1 MKSSLNDQLKS
12 HLASVSHEELM
23 KEWEEIEAL
32 GFIGPTVDELISAE
46 YSGSI
51 SNGNSPGNL
60 YSGFNNRYEEVT
72 SENNYAL
79 AA

>member
-1 MKSSLNDQLKS
+1 MKSSLTDQLKS
-12 HLASVSHEELM
+12 HLASVSHEEFI

-51 SNGNSPGNL
+51 SNGNSPDKL
-60 YSGFNNRYEEVT
+60 YSGYNNRYEEVT
-72 SENNYAL
+72 SENN
-79 AA
+79 